1 MKNFLT
7 CSECSKQ
14 KKENKLYPR
23 DEIINYKG
31 QNYCPKCYAEKL
43 EKEKFS
49 EFICNLFGLKAPGP
63 VIYSQRKRLKEKYY
77 YTDETIMKTLR
88 YIYDIKKCNKLV
100 ESLGLVTPENVEAA
114 RKYFNREEKKYD
126 DFKTAI
132 IENQKA
138 TKVIVPMKKKPQ
150 KEKANYLDNVDWDD

>member
-114 RKYFNREEKKYD
+114 RKYFDKEEKKYD
-126 DFKTAI
+126 DFKTTI
-132 IENQKA
+132 IKKKKA

-150 KEKANYLDNVDWDD
+150 KEKVNYLDNVDWDD

>member
-77 YTDETIMKTLR
+77 YTTI
-88 YIYDIKKCNKLV
+88 
-100 ESLGLVTPENVEAA
+100 
-114 RKYFNREEKKYD
+114 
-126 DFKTAI
+126 
-132 IENQKA
+132 
-138 TKVIVPMKKKPQ
+138 
-150 KEKANYLDNVDWDD
+150 

>member
-1 MKNFLT
+1 
-7 CSECSKQ
+7 
-14 KKENKLYPR
+14 
-23 DEIINYKG
+23 
-31 QNYCPKCYAEKL
+31 
-43 EKEKFS
+43 
-49 EFICNLFGLKAPGP
+49 
-63 VIYSQRKRLKEKYY
+63 
-77 YTDETIMKTLR
+77 MKTLR

-114 RKYFNREEKKYD
+114 RKYFDKEEKKYD

-150 KEKANYLDNVDWDD
+150 KEKVNYLDNVDWDD